1 VSYIKIDMEFVRGLR
16 ADSPDRQVV
25 SAIVDVA
32 RNFGI
37 ETIAEGVETEATLDL
52 LRTLGV
58 DFAQGYLIGRPGP
71 VAGD

>member
-1 VSYIKIDMEFVRGLR
+1 VRTLR

-37 ETIAEGVETEATLDL
+37 ETIAEGVETEDTLEL
-52 LRTLGV
+52 LRALGV
-58 DFAQGYLIGRPGP
+58 DYAQGYLIGRPGP
-71 VAGD
+71 V

>member
-1 VSYIKIDMEFVRGLR
+1 VRTLR

-37 ETIAEGVETEATLDL
+37 KTIAEGVEAEETVGL
-52 LRTLGV
+52 LRSLGV
-58 DFAQGYLIGRPGP
+58 DYAQGYHLGRPAP
-71 VAGD
+71 LA